1 MATTV
6 RLPMMPDVPRTQ
18 TLGGN
23 AWWTSNALTNRD
35 AGAFA
40 FKNGVDGKYYFKLNV
55 PSNINAIPNLA
66 ITLRCYTLGA
76 TTGNVVLNVAGGQGA
91 TSGSGDPTLT
101 PSTAQTVAAP
111 GVAKQYF
118 DVTFTASL
126 PAPVADDTYIV
137 EVFRN
142 GANASDT
149 LAATLFMEMIM
160 FRCDF

>member
-23 AWWTSNALTNRD
+23 SWWTSNALTNRD

-40 FKNGVDGKYYFKLNV
+40 FKNGMDGKYYFKINV
-55 PSNINAIPNLA
+55 PSNINVTPVLGI
-66 ITLRCYTLGA
+66 ILRCYTLGA
-76 TTGNVVLNVAGGQGA
+76 TAGNVVLNVSGGQGA
-91 TSGSGDPTLT
+91 NSASGDPTLT
-101 PSTAQTVAAP
+101 ASTPQTVAAP

-118 DVTFTASL
+118 DVTFATSL
-126 PAPVADDTYIV
+126 PAPTADSTYIV

-142 GANASDT
+142 GASGSDT
-149 LAATLFMEMIM
+149 LTATLYMEFVL